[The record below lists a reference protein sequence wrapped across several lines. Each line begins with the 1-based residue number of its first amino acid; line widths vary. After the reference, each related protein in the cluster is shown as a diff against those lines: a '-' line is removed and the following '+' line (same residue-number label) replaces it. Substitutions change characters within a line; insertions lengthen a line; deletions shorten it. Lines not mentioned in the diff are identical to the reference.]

1 VETRQPPTPHRLP
14 DRRIGRERFL
24 ARRPEQIHRR
34 PRHTDGFVLGRAL
47 LCMMFLVA
55 VDVKDF
61 WDKSGSSA
69 RYALVLIPLGAAAMI
84 RIRYRGPLVR
94 RWSTPDRILFVL
106 MVYGLAG
113 SIYGRAAGNVA
124 SGAVPVFV
132 PMLIAFTYL
141 ATLSGPTEEEAVRLV
156 RGLAVVGL
164 VYAFFNAVAN
174 AGASF
179 VTPKTYRNSKI
190 LYVAMGIAAAIAARR
205 KVVTLGLLVLA
216 AYIFVSY
223 PSGTDAVVIV
233 TALTTWFITKP
244 RGSPIRPVVTM
255 AIGGMVF
262 LIALLNFG
270 ATTGLAAEYFHA
282 VGKKNNNNAR
292 IALYSAAIHQVA
304 QSPVYG
310 TGFAGNITE
319 YVVRQ
324 AGTGAPF
331 KAPFHDDYLM
341 FAAVGGGLG
350 VVLLIAWIAATE
362 KNVLRRYRGFLM
374 AGTPAKAL
382 LLRSLLI
389 GFNTLFVAALF
400 NPELEAVG
408 RGATVFGIYAMMMMV
423 GEPALGGGR
432 ERI

>member
-1 VETRQPPTPHRLP
+1 
-14 DRRIGRERFL
+14 
-24 ARRPEQIHRR
+24 
-34 PRHTDGFVLGRAL
+34 
-47 LCMMFLVA
+47 
-55 VDVKDF
+55 
-61 WDKSGSSA
+61 
-69 RYALVLIPLGAAAMI
+69 
-84 RIRYRGPLVR
+84 
-94 RWSTPDRILFVL
+94 
-106 MVYGLAG
+106 
-113 SIYGRAAGNVA
+113 
-124 SGAVPVFV
+124 
-132 PMLIAFTYL
+132 
-141 ATLSGPTEEEAVRLV
+141 
-156 RGLAVVGL
+156 
-164 VYAFFNAVAN
+164 
-174 AGASF
+174 
-179 VTPKTYRNSKI
+179 
-190 LYVAMGIAAAIAARR
+190 
-205 KVVTLGLLVLA
+205 
-216 AYIFVSY
+216 
-223 PSGTDAVVIV
+223 V

-310 TGFAGNITE
+310 TGFTGNITE

-350 VVLLIAWIAATE
+350 LVLLLVWIAATE

-374 AGTPAKAL
+374 GGMPAKAL

-423 GEPALGGGR
+423 GEPPLGGGR

>member
-1 VETRQPPTPHRLP
+1 MDTRHTPAPQRLP
-14 DRRIGRERFL
+14 AQLDGHDRYL
-24 ARRPEQIHRR
+24 VRRPQRTPTR
-34 PRHTDGFVLGRAL
+34 PKHTDGFVLGRAL
-47 LCMMFLVA
+47 LFMMFLVA
-55 VDVKDF
+55 IDVKDF

-69 RYALVLIPLGAAAMI
+69 RYALVLVPLGAAALI
-84 RIRYRGPLVR
+84 RIRYRTPLVR
-94 RWSTPDRILFVL
+94 TWSAPDRILFVL
-106 MVYGLAG
+106 MAYGLAG
-113 SIYGRAAGNVA
+113 SIYGRMTGNVA
-124 SGAVPVFV
+124 SGAIPVFV

-141 ATLSGPTEEEAVRLV
+141 VTLSGPTEDEARRLI

-179 VTPKTYRNSKI
+179 ITPKTYRNSKV

-205 KVVTLGLLVLA
+205 KLVTLALLVLA
-216 AYIFVSY
+216 AFIFVSY

-233 TALTTWFITKP
+233 TSLATWFITKP
-244 RGSPIRPVVTM
+244 RGSALRPAVM
-255 AIGGMVF
+255 LAIGGMVF
-262 LIALLNFG
+262 LIALLNFS

-292 IALYSAAIHQVA
+292 IALYSGAVHQFE
-304 QSPVYG
+304 QSPLYG
-310 TGFAGNITE
+310 AAFTGNITE
-319 YVVRQ
+319 YVIRQ

-341 FAAVGGGLG
+341 FAAVGGGLA
-350 VVLLIAWIAATE
+350 VVLLLVWIAATE
-362 KNVLRRYRGFLM
+362 KNVLRRYRGFLR
-374 AGTPAKAL
+374 AGQPMNAL

-408 RGATVFGIYAMMMMV
+408 RGATVFGIYAMMMLV
-423 GEPALGGGR
+423 GEPPLSGGR

>member
-1 VETRQPPTPHRLP
+1 VETRHPRAPRRLP
-14 DRRIGRERFL
+14 ARSDGPDRFL
-24 ARRPEQIHRR
+24 ARRPEQVLHR

-47 LCMMFLVA
+47 LFMMFLVA
-55 VDVKDF
+55 IDVKDF

-69 RYALVLIPLGAAAMI
+69 RYALVLIPLGAAALI
-84 RIRYRGPLVR
+84 RVRYRGPLVR
-94 RWSTPDRILFVL
+94 RWSAPDRILFVL
-106 MVYGLAG
+106 MAYGLAG
-113 SIYGRAAGNVA
+113 SVYGRVTGDVT

-179 VTPKTYRNSKI
+179 IAPKTYRNSKI
-190 LYVAMGIAAAIAARR
+190 LYVAMGIAAAISSRR
-205 KVVTLGLLVLA
+205 KMVTLALFVLA
-216 AYIFVSY
+216 AFIFLSY

-233 TALTTWFITKP
+233 TALATWFITKP
-244 RGSPIRPVVTM
+244 RGSPVRPVVTM
-255 AIGGMVF
+255 AIGGMIF

-292 IALYSAAIHQVA
+292 IALYTGAVHQIE
-304 QSPVYG
+304 QSPIYG
-310 TGFAGNITE
+310 TGFTGNITE

-324 AGTGAPF
+324 EGTGAPF

-341 FAAVGGGLG
+341 FAAVGGGLAL
-350 VVLLIAWIAATE
+350 VLLILWVAATE
-362 KNVLRRYRGFLM
+362 KNVLRRYRGFLV
-374 AGTPAKAL
+374 AGEPAKAL

-423 GEPALGGGR
+423 GEPALVGGR